1 MNLRELN
8 DSIEIYSNTEEKNIE
23 IEIVKYLN
31 NLGI

>member
-1 MNLRELN
+1 MNIGELN
-8 DSIEIYSNTEEKNIE
+8 DTLEIYSNTEEKNIE